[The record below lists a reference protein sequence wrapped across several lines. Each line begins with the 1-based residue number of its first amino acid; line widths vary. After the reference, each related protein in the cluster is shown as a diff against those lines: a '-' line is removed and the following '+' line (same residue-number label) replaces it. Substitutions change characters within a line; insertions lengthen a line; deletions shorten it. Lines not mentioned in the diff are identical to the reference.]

1 MGIKIGVAA
10 RCKSGKT
17 DVVHTQERNGF
28 MQKMISRLHLSAR
41 KGLSLL
47 LAVLVCFSTLAGALV
62 FENSIKV
69 KAEDSETAV
78 NAAPNTKVYSATNF
92 TQADFDANFKPWKT
106 NGTGAT
112 INSDGTITLEGAG
125 NTRDKA
131 YMHGTASLNQTASI
145 TVATS
150 ATQGGSLILWLRAI
164 GFDRGTAGNDYWVPK
179 GYYIQSSFDG
189 AGGVKATLY
198 KATPTGSAAYN
209 IPAVSATF
217 TRIDMKS
224 SGGDYLDYKVE
235 GTVTYDAVAETNVIN
250 VKVYK
255 GPNLM
260 YSASF
265 EDNDPALMEA
275 GTPGFAVNGS
285 GKSVTV
291 KSFAY
296 HTTDADV
303 NRTVISKND
312 FASADLTN
320 DLTYIKTNSKISVAD
335 GMLVADGNG
344 VSNYRDAS
352 IFTKA
357 EYLNGTVTAV
367 VKNPHTTDGSTVTR
381 KAQRNTIWLRAS
393 SYTRPNNEIVPIGY
407 FVTVA
412 FNTSNNMAEVKIYK
426 QSRNEANLLGEA
438 AIGDYKNLDMK
449 SSSGD
454 MLDVK
459 IEASIETVDGETTI
473 KVKPWKSTYCP
484 GEIVVTDDDPY
495 LQTAG
500 KAGFAS
506 RAADVPSKLVSLNVA
521 AKDDTV
527 GAYIK
532 ENTAKTGGP
541 LMGQLLMLEKGAT
554 YQFSLM
560 ADKNFD
566 TEPATVLYR
575 TESGSNRIEFGPSTA
590 NVVKDPLYKKYTYT
604 FTLPSDA
611 KTEFGDYAYAYIGYA
626 MKDSA
631 NNGINFTNF
640 EIRKVEGTKV
650 GGNLV
655 VNGNFLMG
663 AYGWHDA
670 VFDGMTSWNQPTP
683 RGLDDITTQS
693 SRYKYFKDSDS
704 DNFWAMFKEDV
715 APPVI
720 TPDLNN
726 TYYKLNVEKKLNVT
740 FTGGSE
746 TTGYGASDPE
756 TTSWRGLVTQWL
768 KDTYPEATISTE
780 NAAIGSTG
788 THLTLYN
795 YDKIGHDTDLLLLGV
810 SSNDW
815 SLYGQ
820 AQNGNENPD
829 KDSIYDFALRHGE
842 SLIRYA
848 ITKNPNVDIALVY
861 FFDFWRI
868 EDQTYLKAYA
878 ELAEKYNLPVIDM
891 RVPLKAHVL
900 ADGGTWSA
908 DGLKAYSESYNS
920 TKAIYKDTVHP
931 NDAGY
936 ALFAD
941 YAKTQ
946 LQTLLNPATAPTAL
960 KAHTL
965 PNATL
970 ATNLVTTPKV
980 ATANNIATT
989 EGWSLENVG
998 FSTIGSTK
1006 FSGIYGASTG
1016 RLVST
1021 TVGATLSYTFTGT
1034 DFGMFLQV
1042 GPTYGKLYVEID
1054 GVPYKQGAN
1063 AAGDGII
1070 DLYRGNNDHFCKVVM
1085 YNAENKEHKITIK
1098 LQEGKA
1104 IIGAFFLNAEDLP
1117 AAGGGSLDFTRPT
1130 VNEVSSNLNY
1140 QLKPDYSDLTTNNKW
1155 LASNKI
1161 TVGADKL
1168 TLKAYGNSYENISLY
1183 GEAHTDQVVSLD
1195 FKHEST
1201 DITPIVWARALQGTQ
1216 GAGATTSGYYAAFCG
1231 YGTGGIALYKRVDGV
1246 DTLIAGMG
1254 AHTDSRTFRAEIVV
1268 EGTNPTKIT
1277 VSTYKLASGQTEGD
1291 WNMMTTRTIFDN
1303 TPELQTAGYAGFSVK
1318 DSATTDNKDTATVYR
1333 FNYASTDGTA
1343 DSLTYIEKP
1352 ATVNKNILA
1361 GQKVILD
1368 PAKTYT
1374 LSARVSEDNARFAIR
1389 YQASSGLINVSDCVG
1404 EISVV
1409 DGYRTV
1415 SYTFCLDD
1423 WAEANDQLLPSKPW
1437 DYSNFAE
1444 VLIGFIPSSGN
1455 TFRYSNFTLTEEGST
1470 DNLIAND
1477 QYKMGTLIWADSI
1490 TGKWAFKTTEFGA
1503 TETFYK
1509 YLSVKTNVSQN
1520 DYDAIFK
1527 SSGEQA
1533 DVDYSSIDKLMLHL
1547 TGKSSEKF
1555 GKFGQMFDL
1564 KPGDTFVYSVDF
1576 GYAVRNSAEP
1586 IAFYHLEKEITA
1598 SDKTRKTITWL
1609 TKREGSKMTYTFT
1622 VPETAYVD
1630 ETTGLAKIFVGITT
1644 GDLGADCYFANFNLY
1659 NTADTAKT
1667 NLFTN
1672 ADFKDGGFKG
1682 WIINY
1687 NYFLT
1692 ANNKALEQ
1700 DRVAA
1705 EQWIRPGKDFELL
1718 AYDASKLAQ
1727 DDGTLKLPDIPDGID
1742 YGNYKGK
1749 FMLHIPETVTSTY
1762 GKIGQVVNLKKN
1774 TTYNF
1779 SMLYKYLRQNTVQPT
1794 VLYFLD
1800 DPYATDDYIKG
1811 KGYVTATGNADRN
1824 KYITEIRKVASFDLV
1839 YDTDNCI
1846 ANVTFKVPSNS
1857 YFNADGTA
1865 PVFVAI
1871 SSGEYEPIVY
1881 YADICLAEEG
1891 SDKNL
1896 LTNADFKD
1904 GFYKWI
1910 VTFGYSLD
1918 PVTEKGIF
1926 WTNGFTI
1933 AQLLPF
1939 DESIFVN
1946 DTNDRLWNDG
1956 DWAAAFGDDD
1966 KVDSDKDDDNAVSVD
1981 KEKVIIP
1988 GKLNVGATVALFGGI
2003 ALAVAAGAVVLIIL
2017 LKKKKNNAQ

>member
-1 MGIKIGVAA
+1 
-10 RCKSGKT
+10 
-17 DVVHTQERNGF
+17 
-28 MQKMISRLHLSAR
+28 MQKIISRLHLSAR

-62 FENSIKV
+62 FENSINV

-78 NAAPNTKVYSATNF
+78 NAAPNTKVFSTTNF
-92 TQADFDANFKPWKT
+92 TQADFNANFTKWK
-106 NGTGAT
+106 NEGAVV
-112 INSDGTITLEGAG
+112 NSNGTITLTANCS
-125 NTRDKA
+125 NTRDYA
-131 YMHGTASLNQTASI
+131 YMHNTKSINQSARL
-145 TVATS
+145 TVGMN
-150 ATQGGSLILWLRAI
+150 ATQAGSLVLWLRANPFTRSNNEVAPI
-164 GFDRGTAGNDYWVPK
+164 
-179 GYYIQSSFDG
+179 GYYVQVNFNGQGGIQKT
-189 AGGVKATLY
+189 VVNKAYT
-198 KATPTGSAAYN
+198 
-209 IPAVSATF
+209 SAT
-217 TRIDMKS
+217 TNYGISAIGEQATYIDSKS
-224 SGGDYLDYKVE
+224 GSEYKDITVE
-235 GTVTYDAVAETNVIN
+235 ATITYDTTAETNVIN
-250 VKVYK
+250 VKMYK
-255 GPNLM
+255 GTTLM
-260 YSASF
+260 HSYSV
-265 EDNDPALMEA
+265 EDNDPALMAA
-275 GTPGFAVNGS
+275 GTPGFALNSNGS
-285 GKSVTV
+285 QRSVTI
-291 KSFAY
+291 KGFAY
-296 HTTDADV
+296 HTIDTDV
-303 NRTVISKND
+303 NRNVISKNS
-312 FASADLTN
+312 FTSADLTN
-320 DLTYIKTNSKISVAD
+320 DFTYIRSNSKISVAD
-335 GMLVADGNG
+335 GMLVADGKNVG
-344 VSNYRDAS
+344 NFRDAS

-357 EYLNGTVTAV
+357 EYLNGSLTAV
-367 VKNPHTTDGSTVTR
+367 VKNPHVVNGSAVTR
-381 KAQRNTIWLRAS
+381 YAQRNTIWLRAS
-393 SYTRPNNEIVPIGY
+393 AYTRPNNEIVPIGY
-407 FVTVA
+407 FVTVT
-412 FNTSNNMAEVKIYK
+412 FNTSNNMAEVKVYK
-426 QSRNEANLLGEA
+426 QSRNEANLLGEV

-449 SSSGD
+449 SSSGA

-459 IEASIETVDGETTI
+459 VDASIETVNGVTTI

-495 LQTAG
+495 LQKAG

-506 RAADVPSKLVSLNVA
+506 RAADVPSKLISLNVT
-521 AKDDTV
+521 AKDNTAGAYVLEDSAKV
-527 GAYIK
+527 GA
-532 ENTAKTGGP
+532 
-541 LMGQLLMLEKGAT
+541 MFGQALLLEKDAT
-554 YQFSLM
+554 YQFSVM
-560 ADKNFD
+560 ADGNFD
-566 TEPATVLYR
+566 TEPLAVIYQTA
-575 TESGSNRIEFGPSTA
+575 SGNNRVEFGPSKTG
-590 NVVKDPLYKKYTYT
+590 VVADTTYKKYTYI
-604 FTLPSDA
+604 FTMPSDA
-611 KTEFGDYAYAYIGYA
+611 KELNSYRVYAFVGSYMNDAT
-626 MKDSA
+626 K
-631 NNGINFTNF
+631 NGIKFTNF
-640 EIRKVEGTKV
+640 ELRKVDGTSV
-650 GGNLV
+650 GGNLI
-655 VNGNFLMG
+655 VNGDFK
-663 AYGWHDA
+663 YGGYAWGDH
-670 VFDGMTSWNQPTP
+670 VFDDANIWNLATSDYDAHTFVK
-683 RGLDDITTQS
+683 G
-693 SRYKYFKDSDS
+693 RYKYYKDTNS
-704 DNFWAMFKEDV
+704 DNFWNMFMYDT

-720 TPDLNN
+720 LPDLDN

-746 TTGYGASDPE
+746 TTGHGASDPE
-756 TTSWRGLVTQWL
+756 TTSWRGLITQWL
-768 KDTYPEATISTE
+768 KDTYPQATISAE

-788 THLTLYN
+788 TQLTLYN
-795 YDKIGHDTDLLLLGV
+795 YDKIGHATDLLLLGV

-820 AQNGNENPD
+820 AQNGSENPD

-868 EDQTYLKAYA
+868 EDQTYLKAYS

-908 DGLKAYSESYNS
+908 DGLKLYSEAYSS

-936 ALFAD
+936 ALFAN

-946 LQTLLNPATAPTAL
+946 LQGWLNPATAPTAL
-960 KAHTL
+960 KNHTL
-965 PNATL
+965 PNDTL
-970 ATNLVTTPKV
+970 ATKLVTTPKL
-980 ATANNIATT
+980 ATANNIATA

-1006 FSGIYGASTG
+1006 FSGSYGPSTG

-1085 YNAENKEHKITIK
+1085 YKAENKEHKITIK

-1117 AAGGGSLDFTRPT
+1117 AAGGGTLNFTRPT

-1140 QLKPDYSDLTTNNKW
+1140 QLKPNYSDLASNNKW
-1155 LASNKI
+1155 QASNKI

-1168 TLKAYGNSYENISLY
+1168 TLKAYGNTYENISLY

-1201 DITPIVWARALQGTQ
+1201 AITPIVWARALQGTA

-1246 DTLIAGMG
+1246 DTLIGAMG
-1254 AHTDSRTFRAEIVV
+1254 AHTDSRTFRVEIAV

-1277 VSTYKLASGQTEGD
+1277 VSTYKLASGLTEGD
-1291 WNMMTTRTIFDN
+1291 WNMMTTRTVYDN
-1303 TPELQTAGYAGFSVK
+1303 TAELQNAGYAGFSVK

-1352 ATVNKNILA
+1352 ATVNKNVLA

-1374 LSARVSEDNARFAIR
+1374 LSARVSEDNARFAMR

-1415 SYTFCLDD
+1415 SYTFCLND
-1423 WAEANDQLLPSKPW
+1423 WAEENNQALPAKPW
-1437 DYSNFAE
+1437 DYGNFAE

-1455 TFRYSNFTLTEEGST
+1455 TFRYSNLTLTEAGST
-1470 DNLIAND
+1470 NNLIAND

-1503 TETFYK
+1503 TDTFYK
-1509 YLSVKTNVSQN
+1509 YLTVKTGVSQT

-1527 SSGEQA
+1527 SAGEQA
-1533 DVDYSSIDKLMLHL
+1533 DIDYSKIDKLMLHL

-1576 GYAVRNSAEP
+1576 GYVARNSAEP
-1586 IAFYHLEKEITA
+1586 IAFYHLEKDITA

-1622 VPETAYVD
+1622 IPEGAYVD
-1630 ETTGLAKIFVGITT
+1630 ETTGLAKIFVGLTT

-1659 NTADTAKT
+1659 NTADKAKT
-1667 NLFTN
+1667 NLFEN
-1672 ADFKDGGFKG
+1672 ADFKDGGFKS

-1687 NYFLT
+1687 NYYLT
-1692 ANNKALEQ
+1692 SNNKALEQ

-1718 AYDASKLAQ
+1718 AYDASKLSQ
-1727 DDGTLKLPDIPDGID
+1727 DDGTLKLPDIPDGVD
-1742 YGNYKGK
+1742 YSTYKGK

-1800 DPYATDDYIKG
+1800 DPYASDQYIKDRG
-1811 KGYVTATGNADRN
+1811 FVTATGNADRT

-1839 YDTDNCI
+1839 YDTDNCM
-1846 ANVTFKVPSNS
+1846 ANVTFKVPSNAHF
-1857 YFNADGTA
+1857 YADGTS

-1910 VTFGYSLD
+1910 VTFGYGLD
-1918 PVTEKGIF
+1918 PVAEKGIF

-1956 DWAAAFGDDD
+1956 DWAAAFGADD
-1966 KVDSDKDDDNAVSVD
+1966 KANSDKDDDNAVSAD

-2017 LKKKKNNAQ
+2017 LKKKKNAQ